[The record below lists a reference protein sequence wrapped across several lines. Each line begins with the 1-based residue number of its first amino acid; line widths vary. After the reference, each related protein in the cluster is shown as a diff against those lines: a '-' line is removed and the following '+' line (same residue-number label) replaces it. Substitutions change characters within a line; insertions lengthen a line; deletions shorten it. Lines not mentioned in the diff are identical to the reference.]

1 MFPKKSESP
10 EERINRGFHFYF
22 CGTVGS
28 RTPNLRI
35 RSAMLYPVELR
46 NHLNWTAK
54 IGIFLIPCKGFLKRT
69 MQNIIEAAWQNRELL
84 KEKNTLDTINEVIEQ
99 LDTGKLRVAQ
109 PLEDGN
115 WQVNDWVK
123 KAVIMYFP
131 TRKMATIEVGP
142 FEFHDKMALKKD
154 YEKLG
159 VRVVP
164 TAVARYGAFLAN
176 GVIMMPSY
184 VNIGAYV
191 DSGTMVDTWATVGS
205 CAQIGKNVHLS
216 GGVGIGGVLEPVQAA
231 PVIIEDN
238 CFVGSRCI
246 VVEGVRV
253 GKEAVLGAN
262 VVLTMSTK
270 IIDVTGATPVEMK
283 GYVPERSVVIPGS
296 YTKKFAAGEYQ
307 VPCALIIGKRK
318 ESTDLKT
325 SLNDALRDNN
335 VAV

>member
-1 MFPKKSESP
+1 M
-10 EERINRGFHFYF
+10 
-22 CGTVGS
+22 
-28 RTPNLRI
+28 
-35 RSAMLYPVELR
+35 
-46 NHLNWTAK
+46 
-54 IGIFLIPCKGFLKRT
+54 T
-69 MQNIIEAAWQNRELL
+69 MQTIIEAAWQNRDLL
-84 KEKNTLDTINEVIEQ
+84 KDKTTLNTINEVIDQ
-99 LDTGKLRVAQ
+99 LDKGLLRVAE
-109 PLEDGN
+109 PTSDGN
-115 WQVNDWVK
+115 WRVNDWIK
-123 KAVIMYFP
+123 KAVILYFP
-131 TRKMATIEVGP
+131 TRKMSTMEVGP
-142 FEFHDKMALKKD
+142 FEFHDKMALKTN
-154 YEKLG
+154 YAALG

-164 TAVARYGAFLAN
+164 HAIARYGSFLAS

-231 PVIIEDN
+231 PVIIEDD

-262 VVLTMSTK
+262 VVLTQSTK
-270 IIDVTGATPVEMK
+270 IIDVSGSTPVETK

-296 YTKKFAAGEYQ
+296 YTKQFPAGEFQ

-318 ESTDLKT
+318 ASTDLKT
-325 SLNDALRDNN
+325 SLNDALREHN

>member
-1 MFPKKSESP
+1 MSETRSII
-10 EERINRGFHFYF
+10 EQAWENRG
-22 CGTVGS
+22 
-28 RTPNLRI
+28 
-35 RSAMLYPVELR
+35 
-46 NHLNWTAK
+46 
-54 IGIFLIPCKGFLKRT
+54 
-69 MQNIIEAAWQNRELL
+69 LL
-84 KEKNTLDTINEVIEQ
+84 KEQAVQAAIREVIEQ
-99 LDTGKLRVAQ
+99 LDKGTLRVAE
-109 PLEDGN
+109 PLNGT

-123 KAVIMYFP
+123 KAVILYFP
-131 TRKMATIEVGP
+131 IQTMETIEVGP
-142 FEFHDKMALKKD
+142 FEFHDKMKLKKN
-154 YEKLG
+154 YAALG

-164 TAVARYGAFLAN
+164 HAVARYGAYLAK

-191 DSGTMVDTWATVGS
+191 DEGTMVDTWATVGS

-231 PVIIEDN
+231 PVIIEDGA
-238 CFVGSRCI
+238 FIGSRCI

-253 GKEAVLGAN
+253 GREAVLGAN

-270 IIDVTGATPVEMK
+270 VIDVTAAEAIEYK

-296 YTKKFAAGEYQ
+296 YTKKFAAGNYQ

-325 SLNDALRDNN
+325 SLNNALREHD